1 MGITDRKLRQKEEV
15 RASILDTAW
24 EMVVTEG
31 WQSFSIRKIAD
42 AIEYSVP
49 VIYSHFENK
58 DAILLEFNR
67 KGFQLLTDALITAK
81 ADQDNPAEQIRAM
94 GRAYWHFAFQNKEY
108 YQLMFGLGIPTC
120 ETVSRIPA
128 MGTFN
133 EVITSTIIAMVPAGQ
148 KPAFNPFL
156 KYQSFW
162 SMLHGLVSINMSAI
176 GRTQKSGNEHDNL
189 PLQVL
194 EDVMCS
200 FIRGIQAAE
209 QSAATEHPAP
219 REHPT
224 TTEHPAPREHP
235 PTAEHP
241 APREHPTTTEH
252 PASRTTP
259 EHPNENPISG

>member
-67 KGFQLLTDALITAK
+67 KGFQLLNEALAK
-81 ADQDNPAEQIRAM
+81 AKAATDIPAEQIRAM
-94 GRAYWHFAFQNKEY
+94 GRAYWDFAFQNKEY

-120 ETVSRIPA
+120 ETVNKIPA
-128 MGTFN
+128 IASF
-133 EVITSTIIAMVPAGQ
+133 SDTIISTLVAMVAPGR
-148 KPAFNPFL
+148 KPSFDPFL

-162 SMLHGLVSINMSAI
+162 SMLHGLVSINMSAL
-176 GRTQKSGNEHDNL
+176 GNRPDAPSGHEHANL

-194 EDVMCS
+194 GDVMCS
-200 FIRGIQAAE
+200 FIRGIEAQENE
-209 QSAATEHPAP
+209 Q
-219 REHPT
+219 
-224 TTEHPAPREHP
+224 
-235 PTAEHP
+235 
-241 APREHPTTTEH
+241 
-252 PASRTTP
+252 
-259 EHPNENPISG
+259 PN

>member
-15 RASILDTAW
+15 RASILETAW

-67 KGFQLLTDALITAK
+67 KGFQLLTDALIAAK
-81 ADQDNPAEQIRAM
+81 AEKTVPADQIRAM
-94 GRAYWHFAFQNKEY
+94 GRAYWDFAFRNKEY

-120 ETVSRIPA
+120 ETVSKIPA
-128 MGTFN
+128 MAIFN
-133 EVITSTIIAMVPAGQ
+133 EVITSSIVAMVPAGQ
-148 KPAFNPFL
+148 KPPFDPFL

-162 SMLHGLVSINMSAI
+162 SMMHGLVSINMSTI
-176 GRTQKSGNEHDNL
+176 GKTTQTDNEHDNL
-189 PLQVL
+189 PLKVL

-200 FIRGIQAAE
+200 YIRGIEAAI
-209 QSAATEHPAP
+209 QP
-219 REHPT
+219 
-224 TTEHPAPREHP
+224 
-235 PTAEHP
+235 
-241 APREHPTTTEH
+241 
-252 PASRTTP
+252 
-259 EHPNENPISG
+259 

>member
-67 KGFQLLTDALITAK
+67 KGFQLLTQAMIDAKTGK
-81 ADQDNPAEQIRAM
+81 ENPAEQIRAM
-94 GRAYWHFAFQNKEY
+94 GRAYWNFAFANKEY

-128 MGTFN
+128 IVSFS
-133 EVITSTIIAMVPAGQ
+133 EAVTSSLVAMVEPGR
-148 KPAFNPFL
+148 KPSFDPFL

-162 SMLHGLVSINMSAI
+162 SMLHGLVSINMSALG
-176 GRTQKSGNEHDNL
+176 GRPGNPQKAGEHDGL
-189 PLQVL
+189 PQQVL
-194 EDVMCS
+194 EDVICS
-200 FIRGIQAAE
+200 FIRGIE
-209 QSAATEHPAP
+209 
-219 REHPT
+219 
-224 TTEHPAPREHP
+224 
-235 PTAEHP
+235 
-241 APREHPTTTEH
+241 
-252 PASRTTP
+252 ASEKERKD
-259 EHPNENPISG
+259 

>member
-31 WQSFSIRKIAD
+31 WQSFSIRKVAD

-67 KGFQLLTDALITAK
+67 KGFELLAKSLAEAK
-81 ADQDNPAEQIRAM
+81 AGKEKPADQIRAM
-94 GRAYWHFAFQNKEY
+94 GRAYWNFAFANKEY

-120 ETVSRIPA
+120 DTASRIPA
-128 MGTFN
+128 LADFN
-133 EVITSTIIAMVPAGQ
+133 EVIISSIVGMVAPGK
-148 KPAFNPFL
+148 KPTFNPWL

-162 SMLHGLVSINMSAI
+162 SMLHGLVSINMVTPSRAEKPEQEGI
-176 GRTQKSGNEHDNL
+176 HGLAEEAGEERSGL
-189 PLQVL
+189 PQQVL

-200 FIRGIQAAE
+200 FIRGIEAAE
-209 QSAATEHPAP
+209 SAREATEG
-219 REHPT
+219 
-224 TTEHPAPREHP
+224 
-235 PTAEHP
+235 TAAE
-241 APREHPTTTEH
+241 A
-252 PASRTTP
+252 
-259 EHPNENPISG
+259 

>member
-67 KGFQLLTDALITAK
+67 KGFQLLTDALAEAK
-81 ADQDNPAEQIRAM
+81 YGQQNPADQIRAM
-94 GRAYWHFAFQNKEY
+94 GRAYWNFAFRNKEY

-120 ETVSRIPA
+120 ETVSKIPA
-128 MGTFN
+128 MATFN
-133 EVITSTIIAMVPAGQ
+133 EVITSSIVAMVPAGRDL
-148 KPAFNPFL
+148 PFNPFL

-162 SMLHGLVSINMSAI
+162 SMLHGLVSINMTTLGKSA
-176 GRTQKSGNEHDNL
+176 TAGNSHRGDL
-189 PLQVL
+189 PLAVL

-200 FIRGIQAAE
+200 FIRGIQAAVDSPGQPE
-209 QSAATEHPAP
+209 NSGT
-219 REHPT
+219 PT
-224 TTEHPAPREHP
+224 HDNQPP
-235 PTAEHP
+235 PTP
-241 APREHPTTTEH
+241 
-252 PASRTTP
+252 
-259 EHPNENPISG
+259 

>member
-31 WQSFSIRKIAD
+31 WHSFSIRKIAD

-67 KGFQLLTDALITAK
+67 KGFQLLAETMAEAK
-81 ADQDNPAEQIRAM
+81 KGQKEPTEQIRAM
-94 GRAYWHFAFQNKEY
+94 GRAYWSFAFRNKEY

-120 ETVSRIPA
+120 ETVSKIPA
-128 MGTFN
+128 IVSYS
-133 EVITSTIIAMVPAGQ
+133 EEIISSIIAMVEPGK
-148 KPAFNPFL
+148 KPAFDPFL

-162 SMLHGLVSINMSAI
+162 SMLHGLVSINMSAL
-176 GRTQKSGNEHDNL
+176 GSRPDTVQNGGEQEGL

-200 FIRGIQAAE
+200 FIRGIQAQETA
-209 QSAATEHPAP
+209 
-219 REHPT
+219 RED
-224 TTEHPAPREHP
+224 
-235 PTAEHP
+235 
-241 APREHPTTTEH
+241 
-252 PASRTTP
+252 
-259 EHPNENPISG
+259 